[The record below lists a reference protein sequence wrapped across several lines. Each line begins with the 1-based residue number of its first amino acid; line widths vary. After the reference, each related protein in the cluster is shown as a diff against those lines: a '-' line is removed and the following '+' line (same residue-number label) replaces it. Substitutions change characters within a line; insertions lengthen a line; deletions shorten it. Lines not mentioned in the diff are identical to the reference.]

1 MESISM
7 DLVINLA
14 DEITFLDYSTQPN
27 LLNEFI
33 SQNNAKSIFIDEI
46 QRLPKLLN
54 TIQTIID
61 QDKNKKIKFYLTG
74 SSPRKLKRERANLL
88 PGRLVNFYLGPFI
101 SSEFDY
107 QMNTRKILEF
117 GALPEMYLS
126 NDEMEKKRVLKSYA
140 ANYIKEEIK
149 AEALVRNLDSFAR
162 FFSEC
167 IKHIGQ
173 FIDHTKLAKHSK
185 ISRHAIPR
193 YFEILEDTLVG
204 KRIFPLKEDYQSLDL
219 IKHPKFYFFDNGVY
233 NGILGNFTAS
243 SDRIGALSEQ
253 LVFTQILH
261 SAWAREL
268 DITISSFRTR
278 SGTEVDFIVEIEKA
292 IPEAILNGS
301 ATARLPNNVN
311 FSFPNKEAEFLALQ
325 LDAAGIAV
333 ATKSACLKNERE
345 SYVIK
350 ALGGDSRRATSS
362 IRFSFGK
369 DTKKSDL
376 EYTIKVLKN
385 ARHFRTKIF

>member
-278 SGTEVDFIVEIEKA
+278 SGTEVDFIVEIEKTLYA
-292 IPEAILNGS
+292 IEVKNSDNIIDDDLFALSYFKENIKHPHIKLFIFHMGTKTSKRGS
-301 ATARLPNNVN
+301 IEVLPWQ
-311 FSFPNKEAEFLALQ
+311 E
-325 LDAAGIAV
+325 G
-333 ATKSACLKNERE
+333 LK
-345 SYVIK
+345 K
-350 ALGGDSRRATSS
+350 MGL
-362 IRFSFGK
+362 
-369 DTKKSDL
+369 
-376 EYTIKVLKN
+376 
-385 ARHFRTKIF
+385 